1 MVMAMAAT
9 KHDSCDQYF
18 KPLYQAIEIV
28 MQRVYGESDAHRNSF
43 VDKGHIIGWN
53 EKSSILVQERWIDTL
68 FGISALLS
76 LTTQLNYSRSQGKL
90 CMQHGLPFLRLAQA
104 ASANIAIHMIDD
116 SLIHLSSLRCK
127 SMADSTVDS
136 LNSTSGGHNNLIDN
150 YWKII
155 VQARDVVEHHLNS
168 HQLEMVFAQFQFREL
183 ITKQWIERK
192 AA

>member
-1 MVMAMAAT
+1 MAMAAT

-28 MQRVYGESDAHRNSF
+28 MQRVYGESDAHRYSF
-43 VDKGHIIGWN
+43 VDNGHIMRWN

-76 LTTQLNYSRSQGKL
+76 LTTQLNYSRSQDKL

-116 SLIHLSSLRCK
+116 ALIHLSSLRCK
-127 SMADSTVDS
+127 SLADSTVDS
-136 LNSTSGGHNNLIDN
+136 LNSTSGANNNVIDD

-155 VQARDVVEHHLNS
+155 VQARDVVERHLTS
-168 HQLEMVFAQFQFREL
+168 HQLEMVFSQFQFREL
-183 ITKQWIERK
+183 ITKKWIESI